1 MSYELNPLT
10 SEHNDDVSVTGFSGG
25 ARRGR
30 MIQLTQRLSNEN
42 RGYRPETNYV
52 QLDKRQALRLIAELS
67 DWLNDE
73 V

>member
-10 SEHNDDVSVTGFSGG
+10 SETNDDVSVTGFSGG

-30 MIQLTQRLSNEN
+30 MIQLTQTLSEGN
-42 RGYRPETNYV
+42 RGYRPHTNYV
-52 QLDKRQALRLIAELS
+52 QIDKRQALHLIAELA
-67 DWLNDE
+67 DWLNE